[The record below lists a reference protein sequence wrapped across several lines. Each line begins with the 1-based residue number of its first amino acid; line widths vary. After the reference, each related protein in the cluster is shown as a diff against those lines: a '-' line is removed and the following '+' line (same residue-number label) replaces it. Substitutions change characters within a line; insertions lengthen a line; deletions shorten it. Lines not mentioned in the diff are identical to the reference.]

1 MDEVV
6 TDDSDVHDP
15 VPHGKAQDD
24 GEMADEAPGYMGP
37 EAIRDDLEMDTMAMD
52 ELATDSPCE

>member
-1 MDEVV
+1 M
-6 TDDSDVHDP
+6 DDSDVHDP
-15 VPHGKAQDD
+15 VLHGKAQDD
-24 GEMADEAPGYMGP
+24 REMADEAPGYMGP